1 MTDLQRPGSRAGV
14 VLRGRTVVPGA
25 VTGEALVSPATISG
39 WGGIDPAGGT
49 IIEARHPL
57 AGVCFT
63 GKILVFPGAKG
74 SSGWSGFFQTTRL
87 LGTAPIGLVFAVT
100 TTKAALGAVVTRVPA
115 LADLDADPVAVLRTG
130 DRIRL
135 DATAGTVEL
144 LDRPD
149 TTVTPDARG
158 DR

>member
-1 MTDLQRPGSRAGV
+1 VTDLQRPAIRPGV
-14 VLRGRTVVPGA
+14 VLRGRTVVPGV
-25 VTGEALVSPATISG
+25 VTGEALVSPETISG
-39 WGGIDPAGGT
+39 WGGIDPATGT

-87 LGTAPIGLVFAVT
+87 LGTAPIGMVFAVT

-135 DATAGTVEL
+135 DATAGVVEL
-144 LDRPD
+144 LERPATLVEDR
-149 TTVTPDARG
+149 
-158 DR
+158 